1 MYYRMTFIYVG
12 YLICQVSRILLDS
25 TRIFVTDE
33 KVQYGIIRWF
43 KVLNSLATRS
53 KYIFVYYFVIIVRDI
68 KLRLAIED
76 PREFGPKLKSQRVF
90 NNSILVVFFVCQM
103 LICTIHVLEYLVIS
117 EYDRKTGQ
125 VFSAI

>member
-1 MYYRMTFIYVG
+1 MSFIYVG
-12 YLICQVSRILLDS
+12 YLICQVNRILLDS

-33 KVQYGIIRWF
+33 KVQYDIIKWF

-76 PREFGPKLKSQRVF
+76 PREFGPKLRRQRVF
-90 NNSILVVFFVCQM
+90 NNTILAVFIVCQM

-117 EYDRKTGQ
+117 EFHKKTGS
-125 VFSAI
+125 VFLAI